1 MSKLII
7 KNKFATTPNELLYN
21 PEISLRAKGLYGYIQ
36 AKPDGW
42 NFSAERIATESK
54 EGLHAVR
61 MALKELETHGY
72 LQRIKSQDEKGFWTI
87 DYVLHSTP
95 INPAFENP
103 TCENPTCEN
112 TMSENPTSE
121 NPTSENCTNNINKDS
136 TKQLFKNKEE
146 EKKEEESDFV
156 EFDGLKYPKSHIEHS
171 KSVISNEIS
180 LQTFMQQNSIKT
192 IDGVKSL
199 LMEFNKHLNIDGKYY
214 DESKFKEYR
223 QHFVNWYRRTSS
235 EGVSSLKSTKK
246 GQKLPDGVQPAE
258 WLS

>member
-7 KNKFATTPNELLYN
+7 KNRFATTPNELLYN

-42 NFSAERIATESK
+42 NFSADRIATESK

-72 LQRIKSQDEKGFWTI
+72 LQRIKGQDDKGFWTI

-95 INPAFENP
+95 IKPTSENP

-112 TMSENPTSE
+112 PMSENPTSE
-121 NPTSENCTNNINKDS
+121 NPTSENCANNINKDY

-146 EKKEEESDFV
+146 EKEEENKFDYLRQS
-156 EFDGLKYPKSHIEHS
+156 EFFIKLTDYFSQNNEPLKMKVFSFLVARINKGEFEEFQKQTLAYMEYKSLSKETIHRWLGYSAEWREENWIDKLSKIKTKPKS
-171 KSVISNEIS
+171 
-180 LQTFMQQNSIKT
+180 TIKKT
-192 IDGVKSL
+192 LI
-199 LMEFNKHLNIDGKYY
+199 
-214 DESKFKEYR
+214 
-223 QHFVNWYRRTSS
+223 
-235 EGVSSLKSTKK
+235 
-246 GQKLPDGVQPAE
+246 
-258 WLS
+258 